1 MNQASKQV
9 IYQTDSSS
17 GGWKILIWLIGSVF
31 ALPSIALV
39 LFTCHELGEMPWLA
53 IFYVVSLFPLAVLLV
68 LYRLMTRY
76 RLRFFSDGEAEIVF
90 PFSTVRLD
98 RNNLAQIMIKRHFQ
112 PTTNSH
118 REWIHFIDKSGKTIT
133 SLAPMAF
140 SPAEIEQFFA
150 MIRQHRPDVTILR

>member
-1 MNQASKQV
+1 MNQASKQL

-17 GGWKILIWLIGSVF
+17 GGWKIVIWLIGSVF
-31 ALPSIALV
+31 TLPSIALV
-39 LFTCHELGEMPWLA
+39 LFTFHELGETPWLA
-53 IFYVVSLFPLAVLLV
+53 IFYVLSLFPLAVLLV

-98 RNNLAQIMIKRHFQ
+98 RNNLAQVMIKRHYQ

-118 REWIHFIDKSGKTIT
+118 REWIHFIDKNGKTIT

-140 SPAEIEQFFA
+140 SHAEIEQFFA